1 MTDWKPDLFAHLDY
15 REYLKAYYEAAKAHS
30 SAFSYRWFSK
40 KAGYAS
46 PNYLKLII
54 EGERNLTPESIGKF
68 TQALDLNDDE
78 ARFFAALVQLNQAE
92 SDEERNAAYEQVAAS
107 RRFRAAR
114 RIDHSFFQY
123 LSHWYI
129 PAIREM
135 TARHD
140 FREDPTWISA
150 QLVPRI
156 PVEFVQQALDV
167 LLELGFVVRDDAGRL
182 TRGTPSLTTGHEVR
196 SLAVANYH
204 RQMMS
209 RAADAIEKVD
219 RELRDISALTVCV
232 PMELVPQLKQR
243 IQGFREVL
251 LDLCDRATP
260 GEAVYQINMQL
271 FPLSLSDP
279 KKP

>member
-1 MTDWKPDLFAHLDY
+1 MSDWKPDIFAYLDY
-15 REYLKAYYEAAKAHS
+15 REYLGAYYDAAKANS
-30 SAFSYRWFSK
+30 SVFSYRWFSK
-40 KAGYAS
+40 KAGFSS
-46 PNYLKLII
+46 PNYLKLVID
-54 EGERNLTPESIGKF
+54 GDRNLTPESTGRF
-68 TQALDLNDDE
+68 SHALGLNAEE
-78 ARFFAALVQLNQAE
+78 ARFFADLVSFNQAE
-92 SDEERNAAYEQVAAS
+92 TDDERNDAYERVAAS

-114 RIDHSFFQY
+114 RIDHSFFRY

-140 FREDPTWISA
+140 FRDDPAWISS

-156 PVEFVQQALDV
+156 PVEFVTEALEV
-167 LLELGFVVRDDAGRL
+167 LQELGYVVRDAESGRL

-204 RQMMS
+204 RQMMA

-232 PMELVPQLKQR
+232 PMDLVPELKQR

-251 LDLCDRATP
+251 LDLCDRAP
-260 GEAVYQINMQL
+260 AGEAVYQVNMQL
-271 FPLSLSDP
+271 FPLSLSDSS
-279 KKP
+279 K